1 MRPGGSIAALILLFL
16 GVTPAMAQAGPDLL
30 GAAVVQAAAATGDA
44 ATVTGDAAPG
54 DGSAADRLHAGM
66 ASSLAVFP
74 PPERLGAS
82 TELQP
87 ATAVPASIAMQQDRR
102 GGVTWL
108 VVGAS
113 LLGAGMLIDDNAG
126 TALSVGGAFVAAYG
140 VYLMVRR

>member
-1 MRPGGSIAALILLFL
+1 MRPGGFIAALVLLFL

-30 GAAVVQAAAATGDA
+30 GAAVVQVAA
-44 ATVTGDAAPG
+44 VTGDAAAR
-54 DGSAADRLHAGM
+54 DLSAADRLHAGM
-66 ASSLAVFP
+66 ASSLAVIP
-74 PPERLGAS
+74 PPERLRAS
-82 TELQP
+82 MELQP
-87 ATAVPASIAMQQDRR
+87 ATGVPASIAMQQDRR

-113 LLGAGMLIDDNAG
+113 LLGAGLLIDGDAG

>member
-1 MRPGGSIAALILLFL
+1 MLRAWPDPRNDNPRRIMRPGGPIAALVLLFL

-30 GAAVVQAAAATGDA
+30 GAAVVQATA
-44 ATVTGDAAPG
+44 VTGDAAPG

-74 PPERLGAS
+74 PAERLGAS
-82 TELQP
+82 METHP
-87 ATAVPASIAMQQDRR
+87 ATGADVPASMVMQTDRR
-102 GGVTWL
+102 GGVTLL

-113 LLGAGMLIDDNAG
+113 L
-126 TALSVGGAFVAAYG
+126 

>member
-1 MRPGGSIAALILLFL
+1 MRPGGSIAALVLLFL

-30 GAAVVQAAAATGDA
+30 GAAVVQAAA
-44 ATVTGDAAPG
+44 VTGDAAPG

-82 TELQP
+82 VELQP
-87 ATAVPASIAMQQDRR
+87 ATGADVPASIAMQQDRR

-113 LLGAGMLIDDNAG
+113 LMGAGLLIDGDAG